1 MTPRPSRTASTARG
15 RTTRPRTVSA
25 KAVRPEKLRARSVRA
40 RTAWTRAVWGKD
52 RLPRAGAGRVRREGR
67 GVDDGSAMIEFVG
80 LSIVLLVPFV
90 YLFLCVFAVQK
101 SAFGVTQAAREAGRA
116 FATAD
121 SETQGADRA
130 RLAAALSLQDQ
141 GVSGQPQIHFAP
153 AGANCGAGNPGDG
166 AQTLEPGASFV
177 ICVRTVVALPGT
189 GALFAGIT
197 DVTVNGQFTVVIDQF
212 RADRTQP

>member
-1 MTPRPSRTASTARG
+1 MAGLGAARG
-15 RTTRPRTVSA
+15 P
-25 KAVRPEKLRARSVRA
+25 
-40 RTAWTRAVWGKD
+40 
-52 RLPRAGAGRVRREGR
+52 GRDE
-67 GVDDGSAMIEFVG
+67 GSAMIEFVG
-80 LSIVLLVPFV
+80 LSIVLLIPFV
-90 YLFLCVFAVQK
+90 YLFLSVFAVQK

-130 RLAAALSLQDQ
+130 RLAAELALRDQ
-141 GVSGQPQIHFAP
+141 GVSGEPQIHFAP
-153 AGANCGAGNPGDG
+153 AGADCGAGNPGDG
-166 AQTLEPGASFV
+166 AETLEPGASFV

-212 RADRTQP
+212 RANRQNPEP

>member
-1 MTPRPSRTASTARG
+1 MTPRRL
-15 RTTRPRTVSA
+15 RTVHA
-25 KAVRPEKLRARSVRA
+25 IWARV
-40 RTAWTRAVWGKD
+40 VWGKGQA
-52 RLPRAGAGRVRREGR
+52 RGVGGAAHRVGR
-67 GVDDGSAMIEFVG
+67 GATDDGSAMIEFVG
-80 LSIVLLVPFV
+80 LSVVLLVPFV

-141 GVSGQPQIHFAP
+141 GVSGQPQVHFAP

-212 RADRTQP
+212 RADRREAQP

>member
-1 MTPRPSRTASTARG
+1 
-15 RTTRPRTVSA
+15 
-25 KAVRPEKLRARSVRA
+25 
-40 RTAWTRAVWGKD
+40 
-52 RLPRAGAGRVRREGR
+52 
-67 GVDDGSAMIEFVG
+67 MIEFVG

-90 YLFLCVFAVQK
+90 YLFLCVFSVQR

-121 SETQGADRA
+121 SETEGVDRA
-130 RLAAALSLQDQ
+130 RLAAQLALRDQ
-141 GVSGQPQIHFAP
+141 GVPGTPQIHFAA
-153 AGANCGAGNPGDG
+153 AGADCGAGDPGDG
-166 AQTLEPGASFV
+166 AETLEPGASFV

-212 RADRTQP
+212 RANRQNPQPY